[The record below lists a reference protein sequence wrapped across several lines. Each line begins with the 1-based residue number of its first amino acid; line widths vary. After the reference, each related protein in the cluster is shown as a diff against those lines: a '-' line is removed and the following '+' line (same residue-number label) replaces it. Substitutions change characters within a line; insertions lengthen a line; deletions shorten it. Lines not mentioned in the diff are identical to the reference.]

1 MRKEVLGVCRLLA
14 STAMILM
21 IAWFFQPHPV
31 VASPENTRIM
41 FIEIGGGEDED
52 FTTPSP
58 EQEKQI
64 LAFLSTCKETHTTRR
79 ELSGGYDANWKCMT
93 IMLAFPNGQVRGVL
107 LAPCE
112 DEEVGASLAL
122 QIYSTLHIQHLGLQA
137 SLIQYARYKI
147 QKRFGI
153 FWILCYCK
161 KTKNQQLDS

>member
-1 MRKEVLGVCRLLA
+1 MRKDTIGVCCLLV

-21 IAWFFQPHPV
+21 IAWFFQAHPV

-52 FTTPSP
+52 FTIPSP

-79 ELSGGYDANWKCMT
+79 ELSGGYDASWKCMT
-93 IMLAFPNGQVRGVL
+93 IMLAFPNGQFEGFCL
-107 LAPCE
+107 LR
-112 DEEVGASLAL
+112 VKMKKLAL
-122 QIYSTLHIQHLGLQA
+122 QVYSTRHIQHLGLQA

>member
-1 MRKEVLGVCRLLA
+1 MRKDTIGVCCLLA

-52 FTTPSP
+52 FTIPSP

-79 ELSGGYDANWKCMT
+79 ELSGGYDAAWKCMT
-93 IMLAFPNGQVRGVL
+93 VMLAFPNGQVRGVL
-107 LAPCE
+107 LAPSE
-112 DEEVGASLAL
+112 DEEVGASSILNTSYPASGSTGFFDTICTL
-122 QIYSTLHIQHLGLQA
+122 QNPKEIRNFLDTVLLQEDEEST
-137 SLIQYARYKI
+137 
-147 QKRFGI
+147 
-153 FWILCYCK
+153 
-161 KTKNQQLDS
+161 T